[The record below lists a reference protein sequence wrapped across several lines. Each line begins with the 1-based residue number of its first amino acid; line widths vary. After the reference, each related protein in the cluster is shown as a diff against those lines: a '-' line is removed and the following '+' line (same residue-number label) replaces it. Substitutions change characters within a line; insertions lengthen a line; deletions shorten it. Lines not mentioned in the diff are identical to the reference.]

1 VIQLHD
7 LSYSVG
13 PRTLLS
19 DLDWTIGPGDR
30 CALVGPN
37 GTGKT
42 TLLRIALG
50 EISPASGTRVVARG
64 ARVGYLPQEA
74 AESFEGTVLGRALE
88 ARREVLGMRSE
99 LDELHARLA
108 NARPDD
114 DGLAEL
120 LERAGEL
127 QHRLEIHAEHAIEPE
142 ARRILGGLGF
152 AASDQDRPLAEF
164 SGGWRMRAALAALL
178 LTDPTILI
186 LDEPTNHLDLPAMEW
201 LEDYL
206 KEFAGGLV
214 VVSHDRVFL
223 DRVTTEVRDLQGGRL
238 EYYAMNFTAY
248 LEEREKRREQLEAH
262 NQQLDRKIAQLSRFV
277 ERFGAKNTKA
287 AQAQSKRKQ
296 IARLEVERQ
305 VIPRRARSIRFQ
317 FPPPPHA
324 GKTLLRLSR
333 AAFGYDS
340 RDVFRDAELEIARGD
355 KVAIVGANG
364 AGKTTLLRVLAG
376 QLPVR
381 SGTLEVPPLTHMA
394 YFAQHAAETLEGS
407 DTVLQAVESEASPES
422 RPRLRSHL
430 GHFLFSG
437 DDVFKLCRVLSGGER
452 QRVAIA
458 RILLVP
464 ANLLLL
470 DEPTHH
476 LDLAGKEVLE
486 DALTQ
491 YPGAVVVVTHDRSLM
506 ASLATRVIEIRDGRV
521 IPYPGGY
528 EDYESARLARERSS
542 NAPQASPTPKSSEP
556 APRPARTPPPVS
568 EPALRDARRRE
579 RAAASRRDKEKQ
591 RVERGIEE
599 REAIVRSLESRLADP
614 DVYRDAERARELLA
628 EYERTRSEVESL
640 WRRLEELETS

>member
-1 VIQLHD
+1 
-7 LSYSVG
+7 
-13 PRTLLS
+13 
-19 DLDWTIGPGDR
+19 
-30 CALVGPN
+30 
-37 GTGKT
+37 
-42 TLLRIALG
+42 
-50 EISPASGTRVVARG
+50 
-64 ARVGYLPQEA
+64 
-74 AESFEGTVLGRALE
+74 
-88 ARREVLGMRSE
+88 
-99 LDELHARLA
+99 
-108 NARPDD
+108 
-114 DGLAEL
+114 
-120 LERAGEL
+120 
-127 QHRLEIHAEHAIEPE
+127 
-142 ARRILGGLGF
+142 
-152 AASDQDRPLAEF
+152 
-164 SGGWRMRAALAALL
+164 
-178 LTDPTILI
+178 
-186 LDEPTNHLDLPAMEW
+186 
-201 LEDYL
+201 
-206 KEFAGGLV
+206 

-248 LEEREKRREQLEAH
+248 LEEREKRRELLEAH

-556 APRPARTPPPVS
+556 APRPARTAPPVS